1 MSEHRPVVCRGGGD
15 ERLHYLVCGE
25 CGLLLDFR
33 PLEEIGVKTDDW
45 RDLPDITEANE
56 YDGDL
61 DDRDAHAEGLHD
73 DVPREGCPICEDNRV
88 G

>member
-1 MSEHRPVVCRGGGD
+1 MAESSECKHRPVVRLNKGAR

-45 RDLPDITEANE
+45 RDLPDLTDTEAK
-56 YDGDL
+56 
-61 DDRDAHAEGLHD
+61 
-73 DVPREGCPICEDNRV
+73 RV
-88 G
+88 A